1 MILEK
6 VAKHLFLLV
15 LLLPQ
20 FIFPFPKKVD
30 AWAWIGFNYDQY
42 VPLNIVGTAQ
52 FKGVLDEN
60 LLRKALDIM
69 QEWHPSLACSAYY
82 DKDLRSWILQKSDA
96 PIPLQ
101 LTVRTSDTQWQTIM
115 SDELD
120 TMLPT
125 ATGPFAR
132 VHYCKGADRG
142 ELIVTMHHS
151 LSDGMSRTYFMFEL
165 FKLVDDLKNNRAIEP
180 IIDHFLDIHY
190 CDLYRDLNVD
200 DFIQRSVNMHPK
212 DVSGY
217 KVFFIPF
224 CFSKEETEK
233 IKNKYRSCGSSLQT
247 ILSAVV
253 AKAVAINRGK
263 RGDHNSF
270 KIFCHN
276 PVNIRLNFKCAP
288 LTGHDFGDWVS
299 GVNTEHMID
308 ENVDIIQLSKEIKQ
322 QLYAGIEDKK
332 HLYFLKNI
340 DQFITT
346 TDFSSEQIFA
356 TAQVN
361 HPTATVSQ
369 LGTLDFAA
377 NYGDVT
383 IERLYG
389 LFNWRGCF
397 VHEDTFIMTGAIFQG
412 QLMGMFACI
421 EPVVSRETAR
431 EMADCAR
438 TLLIN

>member
-1 MILEK
+1 MNRL
-6 VAKHLFLLV
+6 LFLV

-20 FIFPFPKKVD
+20 FIFSFPKKVEG
-30 AWAWIGFNYDQY
+30 WAWIGFNYDQY

-52 FKGVLDEN
+52 FKGVLDED

-69 QEWHPSLACSAYY
+69 QGWHPSLACSAYY
-82 DKDLRSWILQKSDA
+82 DAASRDWTLQKSNA
-96 PIPLQ
+96 KIPLD
-101 LTVRTSDTQWQTIM
+101 VRERTSNMQWQTIM

-120 TMLPT
+120 NKLPT
-125 ATGPFAR
+125 DCGPFAR

-165 FKLVDDLKNNRAIEP
+165 FKLVDDLKNNRAVEVIT
-180 IIDHFLDIHY
+180 DHFLDINYH
-190 CDLYRDLNVD
+190 DLYDELNNNTY
-200 DFIQRSVNMHPK
+200 IPRSINAHPK
-212 DVSGY
+212 DVSNY
-217 KVFFIPF
+217 KIFFIPF
-224 CFSKEETEK
+224 CFSKQETEI
-233 IKNKYRSCGSSLQT
+233 IKNKYHACGSSLQT
-247 ILSAVV
+247 ILSAAV
-253 AKAVAINRGK
+253 AKAVALNRAK
-263 RGDHNSF
+263 RDEQNPF

-276 PVNIRLNFKCAP
+276 PINIRSNFKSAV

-308 ENVDIIQLSKEIKQ
+308 ENVDIIQLSKDIKQ
-322 QLYAGIEDKK
+322 QLYAGIEEKK
-332 HLYFLKNI
+332 HLHFLKNM

-346 TDFSSEQIFA
+346 TDFSCQQIFA

-369 LGTLDFAA
+369 LGMLDFPAT
-377 NYGDVT
+377 YGDITVEH
-383 IERLYG
+383 ISG

-421 EPVVSRETAR
+421 EPVVSRDDAFDMAAAVKR
-431 EMADCAR
+431 E
-438 TLLIN
+438 LLS

>member
-1 MILEK
+1 MNR
-6 VAKHLFLLV
+6 LFLV

-20 FIFPFPKKVD
+20 FIFSFPKKVEG
-30 AWAWIGFNYDQY
+30 WPWIGFNYDQY
-42 VPLNIVGTAQ
+42 VALNIVGTAQ
-52 FKGVLDEN
+52 FKGVLDED

-69 QEWHPSLACSAYY
+69 QLWHPSLACSAYY
-82 DKDLRSWILQKSDA
+82 DAASREWLLQKSDTK
-96 PIPLQ
+96 IPLHIIE
-101 LTVRTSDTQWQTIM
+101 RISDTQWQTIM

-132 VHYCKGADRG
+132 VHYCKGIDRG

-165 FKLVDDLKNNRAIEP
+165 FQLIDDLKNNRTIEP
-180 IIDHFLDIHY
+180 IADHFLDIHY
-190 CDLYRDLNVD
+190 YDLYDELKNNTYVPRLLNA
-200 DFIQRSVNMHPK
+200 QPK
-212 DVSGY
+212 DVSDY

-224 CFSKEETEK
+224 CFSKEETET
-233 IKNKYRSCGSSLQT
+233 IKNKYRACGSSLQT
-247 ILSAVV
+247 ILSAAV
-253 AKAVAINRGK
+253 AKAIALNRAK
-263 RGDHNSF
+263 RGEQNPF
-270 KIFCHN
+270 KIICHN
-276 PVNIRLNFKCAP
+276 PINIRPNFKTAV

-308 ENVDIIQLSKEIKQ
+308 ACVDIKQLSKEIKQ
-322 QLYAGIEDKK
+322 QLYSSVEEKK

-340 DQFITT
+340 DQFIAT
-346 TDFSSEQIFA
+346 TDFFSCEQIFH

-361 HPTATVSQ
+361 HPSAIVSQ
-369 LGTLDFAA
+369 LGTLDFPAT
-377 NYGDVT
+377 YGDITVEH
-383 IERLYG
+383 ISG

-421 EPVVSRETAR
+421 EPLVSRMQAH
-431 EMADCAR
+431 EMAQSVKK
-438 TLLIN
+438 LLLS

>member
-1 MILEK
+1 MKRL
-6 VAKHLFLLV
+6 LLLV
-15 LLLPQ
+15 LLFCQL
-20 FIFPFPKKVD
+20 IYPFPKKVD
-30 AWAWIGFNYDQY
+30 CWAWIGFNYDQY

-52 FKGVLDEN
+52 FKGVLDED

-69 QEWHPSLACSAYY
+69 QGWHPSLACSAYY
-82 DKDLRSWILQKSDA
+82 DAASRDWILQKSDA
-96 PIPLQ
+96 KIPLH
-101 LTVRTSDTQWQTIM
+101 VIERTSDTQWQTIM

-165 FKLVDDLKNNRAIEP
+165 FKLVDDLKNNRTVEVIT
-180 IIDHFLDIHY
+180 DHFLDINYH
-190 CDLYRDLNVD
+190 DLYEELNNNTY
-200 DFIQRSVNMHPK
+200 IPRSINAHPK
-212 DVSGY
+212 DVSDY

-224 CFSKEETEK
+224 YFSKEETER
-233 IKNKYRSCGSSLQT
+233 IKNKYRAYGSSLQT
-247 ILSAVV
+247 MLSAAV
-253 AKAVAINRGK
+253 AKAVALNRAK
-263 RGDHNSF
+263 RGEQNSF

-276 PVNIRLNFKCAP
+276 PINIRSNFKSAV

-299 GVNTEHMID
+299 GVNTEHIID
-308 ENVDIIQLSKEIKQ
+308 ASVDIIQLSKDIKQ
-322 QLYAGIEDKK
+322 QLYAGIEEKK
-332 HLYFLKNI
+332 HLHFLKNM

-346 TDFSSEQIFA
+346 TDFSCEQIFA

-369 LGTLDFAA
+369 LGTLDFPATF
-377 NYGDVT
+377 GDITVEH
-383 IERLYG
+383 ISG

-421 EPVVSRETAR
+421 EPVVSRAQAQQ
-431 EMADCAR
+431 MAEAVKN
-438 TLLIN
+438 LLLS